1 VDAKVV
7 LDTGAGRGRA
17 AGRGAVGGV
26 HAGGGDVRIWGKLI
40 GFVIG
45 LVVTHDF
52 AGALFGLVLGHLV
65 LDSGWLSGLT
75 HTGGKAGYVEPLFA
89 VMGALAKSDG
99 RVSEGEV
106 AAAEKLMT
114 RLELDALWRRRAI
127 DAFNAGKA
135 PDFDL
140 ARTLVDLRAWCL
152 PRRSSVMPFLDM
164 LCDVA
169 LADGPLTDDKLQVLR
184 RAAFSLRISEIQLVA
199 LLAMKG
205 FASSAGGGPR
215 TGDWAHADAYA
226 SDGYRAPSRSS
237 GPDPYAVLGVS
248 REDDGRTVKRAYRKL
263 ISEYHPDRLGN
274 MPEDLRHRAEQRA
287 SEINAAWERIQ
298 SERGFR

>member
-1 VDAKVV
+1 M
-7 LDTGAGRGRA
+7 
-17 AGRGAVGGV
+17 
-26 HAGGGDVRIWGKLI
+26 RIWGKLI

-52 AGALFGLVLGHLV
+52 GAALLGLALGHV
-65 LDSGWLSGLT
+65 LIDSGWLVGLT
-75 HTGGKAGYVEPLFA
+75 HSSTRDGYLEPLFA
-89 VMGALAKSDG
+89 VMGCIAKSDG
-99 RVSEGEV
+99 RISEGEV

-114 RLELDALWRRRAI
+114 RLELDPQWRRRAI
-127 DAFNAGKA
+127 DAFNRGKLA
-135 PDFDL
+135 SFDL
-140 ARTLVDLRAWCL
+140 AQTLVDLRAWCL

-169 LADGPLTDDKLQVLR
+169 MADGPLTDDKLQVLR
-184 RAAFSLRISEIQLVA
+184 KVAFSLRISEIQLVA

-205 FASSAGGGPR
+205 FASGVHAGPR
-215 TGDWAHADAYA
+215 ASDWAHAGAYT
-226 SDGYRAPSRSS
+226 SGDYRAPPRTS
-237 GPDPYAVLGVS
+237 GPDPYAVLGVA
-248 REDDGRTVKRAYRKL
+248 RDADQRIIKRAYRKL

-274 MPEDLRHRAEQRA
+274 MPEDLRRRAEQRA

>member
-1 VDAKVV
+1 M
-7 LDTGAGRGRA
+7 
-17 AGRGAVGGV
+17 
-26 HAGGGDVRIWGKLI
+26 RIWGKLI

-45 LVVTHDF
+45 LVATHDF
-52 AGALFGLVLGHLV
+52 GGGLLGLALGHFLV
-65 LDSGWLSGLT
+65 DSGWLVGLT
-75 HTGGKAGYVEPLFA
+75 HSGAKEGYVEPLFA
-89 VMGALAKSDG
+89 VMGSLAKSDG
-99 RVSEGEV
+99 RVSEAEV

-127 DAFNAGKA
+127 DAFNQGKT
-135 PDFDL
+135 PGFDL
-140 ARTLVDLRAWCL
+140 AQTLVDLHAWCL

-169 LADGPLTDDKLQVLR
+169 LADGPLSDDKLQVLR
-184 RAAFSLRISEIQLVA
+184 RVAFSLRISEIQLVA

-205 FASSAGGGPR
+205 FATGGGPH
-215 TGDWAHADAYA
+215 TGDWAHAGAYSSA
-226 SDGYRAPSRSS
+226 GHHAAPRTS
-237 GPDPYAVLGVS
+237 GPDPYAVLGVA
-248 REDDGRTVKRAYRKL
+248 RDADPRTIKRAYRKL

-274 MPEDLRHRAEQRA
+274 MPDDLRQRAERRA

>member
-1 VDAKVV
+1 M
-7 LDTGAGRGRA
+7 
-17 AGRGAVGGV
+17 
-26 HAGGGDVRIWGKLI
+26 RIWGKLI

-45 LVVTHDF
+45 LVVTRDF
-52 AGALFGLVLGHLV
+52 GGALIGLVIGHLL

-75 HTGGKAGYVEPLFA
+75 HTGGRDGYVEPLFA

-99 RVSEGEV
+99 RVSQAEV
-106 AAAEKLMT
+106 AIAEKLMT

-127 DAFNAGKA
+127 EAFNQGKA
-135 PDFDL
+135 PGFDL

-169 LADGPLTDDKLQVLR
+169 MADGPLSDDRLQVLKR
-184 RAAFSLRISEIQLVA
+184 VAFSLRINEIQLIA

-205 FASSAGGGPR
+205 FAWNTGPR
-215 TGDWAHADAYA
+215 ASDWAHADAY
-226 SDGYRAPSRSS
+226 SQQGYRPAPRSS
-237 GPDPYAVLGVS
+237 GPDPYAVLGVPHDAD
-248 REDDGRTVKRAYRKL
+248 ERTIKRAYRKL

-274 MPEDLRHRAEQRA
+274 MPEDLRRRAEARA